1 MVQAIKE
8 NPQLGHHHPQ
18 RSQLAGWG
26 PGPLQPMASPQ
37 HRPLHVSPPLQSI
50 CSEGYCCA
58 MRDSQTRPSI
68 EHLSSLV
75 KKLMLASM
83 GTV

>member
-8 NPQLGHHHPQ
+8 NPQLGHHAPQ

-37 HRPLHVSPPLQSI
+37 HRPLHVS
-50 CSEGYCCA
+50 
-58 MRDSQTRPSI
+58 TPSPD
-68 EHLSSLV
+68 
-75 KKLMLASM
+75 
-83 GTV
+83 